1 MLTRI
6 LQASAQ
12 VALPGSRQFSS
23 TTRVLGRAVVYA
35 QNGDP
40 TKVLRVISY
49 PDLPAP
55 EPSSLN
61 IKFLLSPINPADINV
76 IEGVYPSKPTKSNNL
91 TQDGLGSKSEPVFVA
106 GNEGLAQVTAVGAG
120 VSNLSVGDWVIMTK
134 QQAGTWATDRNV
146 KAEDV
151 LKVPDAESLTE
162 AQAATLTVNPPTAYN
177 MLTNF
182 VDLKPGDWVIQNG
195 ANSAV
200 GQAVIQ
206 IAAARGLNTINLVRE
221 RPDFEVLESKLK
233 EIGATHVLTYNQL
246 SDKAVRERIKTWTG
260 GKPIRLGLNCVGGEY
275 TTAMAKLL
283 GSNAH
288 LVSYGAMAKQP
299 LSIPISLFIFKD
311 LTCHGFWQS
320 RWYIKKPA
328 AEREQLMKN
337 LVSLMKEKKLD
348 TPEHEIVTVSAEEG
362 NEEASRRVQQLMQAM
377 TEGRYGKKVLLK
389 IEDN

>member
-1 MLTRI
+1 MLSRI
-6 LQASAQ
+6 LQTSSQATRS
-12 VALPGSRQFSS
+12 GSRFFSS
-23 TTRVLGRAVVYA
+23 TSRVLGRAVVYA

-40 TKVLRVISY
+40 SKVLRVLTY

-55 EPSSLN
+55 EPSSVN

-76 IEGVYPSKPTKSNNL
+76 IEGIYPSKPTKSDNL
-91 TQDGLGSKSEPVFVA
+91 TKDGLGSTSEPVFVA
-106 GNEGLAQVTAVGAG
+106 GNEGLAEVTAVGDG

-151 LKVPDAESLTE
+151 LKVPDAQNLNE

-177 MLTNF
+177 MLTEF

-221 RPDFEVLESKLK
+221 RPDFEALESKLK
-233 EIGATHVLTYNQL
+233 GIGATHVLTYNHL
-246 SDKAVRERIKTWTG
+246 SDKAVRENIKSWTG

-328 AEREQLMKN
+328 AQREQLMQN
-337 LVSLMKEKKLD
+337 LVALMNEKKLD
-348 TPEHEIVTVSAEEG
+348 TPEHEIVTVPAEE
-362 NEEASRRVQQLMQAM
+362 NDEVASQRIQKLMQAM
-377 TEGRYGKKVLLK
+377 SEGRYGKKVLLK
-389 IEDN
+389 MVN